1 MGAQLRVGWV
11 DIRSREIHAETTPEL
26 QQHILK
32 KKVKAESEPDLHSS
46 ANQYTLICLA
56 NFCGHRHWPAVV
68 EMTSDFRH
76 CLVYPSRLA
85 IVVLH

>member
-1 MGAQLRVGWV
+1 MGAQLRVGSV

-56 NFCGHRHWPAVV
+56 NF
-68 EMTSDFRH
+68 
-76 CLVYPSRLA
+76 
-85 IVVLH
+85 